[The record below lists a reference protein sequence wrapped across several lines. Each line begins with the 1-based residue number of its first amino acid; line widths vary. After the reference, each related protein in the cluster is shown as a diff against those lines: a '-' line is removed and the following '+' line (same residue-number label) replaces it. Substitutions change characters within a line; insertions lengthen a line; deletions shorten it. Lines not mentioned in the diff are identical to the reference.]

1 MSNRVPP
8 ILNTILDP
16 LPKQNI
22 IIPLNLRSKQI
33 NSFPPLKTPKLQ
45 ELNKEIITI
54 PIFRGIKNIEYLK
67 LPKITKKIK
76 KTKIDSDDN
85 YVFKFLFYFWIIYF
99 IIFIFLY
106 LYLSSL
112 NKK

>member
-16 LPKQNI
+16 LPKENI

-45 ELNKEIITI
+45 ELKKEIITF
-54 PIFRGIKNIEYLK
+54 PIFRGIKYLK

-85 YVFKFLFYFWIIYF
+85 YVFKFLFYFLNNIFYNLY
-99 IIFIFLY
+99 IFISIF
-106 LYLSSL
+106 
-112 NKK
+112 KFFE